1 MSSPET
7 RSSRFL
13 IRPHSSPQWLTRPVS
28 AARKPSSWVPPS
40 WVLMVLAKV
49 CTDSVNEVFHCI
61 ATSRLMW
68 FSTWSGVSASNAM
81 MVGLA
86 LSLRRLRCST

>member
-1 MSSPET
+1 MSSPLT

-13 IRPHSSPQWLTRPVS
+13 IRPHSSPQWLTREVS

-49 CTDSVNEVFHCI
+49 CTDSVNVVFHCM
-61 ATSRLMW
+61 ASSRLMW
-68 FSTWSGVSASNAM
+68 LSSVISSASKLM
-81 MVGLA
+81 TVGLA
-86 LSLRRLRCST
+86 LSLRRLRYST